1 MSLGCV
7 SSIIT
12 SRESLLNLQAL
23 IAMAVFAMNTCCFQI
38 EEFLLAEACRS
49 VLTLRYHKSS
59 VLESDPVGCYRAFW
73 VLYHMDKQYNFQ
85 ARSSSVGKAPMLLD
99 INKLTCQAI
108 SDLDVGCRIPSVPD
122 STIDGFNWFMS
133 SIRIA
138 RIISIAYDSLFS
150 VTASTKSPDSLL
162 PSVNLVET
170 MLEDWRQSIPPIFRP
185 GETLQR
191 SVLADPHTKEIA
203 IRTQFYYFH
212 LVIALQRMKVHL
224 SSEKQKT
231 DEYLRTLLNAA
242 RQIVDLTRFIDVEP
256 YTPVFIL
263 TVMPLSALFIL
274 FDFIVQSPGHPGT
287 RENLTLLD
295 ILSGHFSLLERV
307 SDGTLP
313 GNYLSHFARIARQHF
328 EDFGNRNIQSSGHH
342 SSTVAE
348 NLDLANLPAGDDP
361 ALSEHT
367 ELGDVSL
374 FLANLDIGGFV

>member
-12 SRESLLNLQAL
+12 SRESLLSLQAL

-38 EEFLLAEACRS
+38 EGFLLAEACRS
-49 VLTLRYHKSS
+49 VLTLRYHKSA

-85 ARSSSVGKAPMLLD
+85 ARSSS
-99 INKLTCQAI
+99 AI
-108 SDLDVGCRIPSVPD
+108 SDFDVGCRIPSVPVPI
-122 STIDGFNWFMS
+122 IDGFNWFMS

-150 VTASTKSPDSLL
+150 VTASTKSPESLL

-170 MLEDWRQSIPPIFRP
+170 KLEDWRQSIPPIFRP

-295 ILSGHFSLLERV
+295 ILSGHFSLLERI

-328 EDFGNRNIQSSGHH
+328 EDFGNRNIQSSGHR
-342 SSTVAE
+342 SSTAVE
-348 NLDLANLPAGDDP
+348 HLDPAKSPAGDDP

-367 ELGDVSL
+367 ELGDV
-374 FLANLDIGGFV
+374 G

>member
-12 SRESLLNLQAL
+12 SRESLLSLQAL

-49 VLTLRYHKSS
+49 VLTLRYHKSA

-85 ARSSSVGKAPMLLD
+85 ARSSS
-99 INKLTCQAI
+99 T
-108 SDLDVGCRIPSVPD
+108 SVPD

-170 MLEDWRQSIPPIFRP
+170 ILEDWRQSIPPIFRP
-185 GETLQR
+185 GGTLQR

-274 FDFIVQSPGHPGT
+274 FDFIVQSPGHPST

-374 FLANLDIGGFV
+374 FLANLDIGDFV